1 MTPRQAET
9 GAAAVPPPPQSG
21 ESTPDPYSGFTTP
34 TYGGDEISPSS
45 SSSSPQHIPVL
56 PSDRRGS
63 DTTTMTET
71 PCATMVNTKAPPSPV
86 DTPRKGS
93 INEKMY
99 DHHVA
104 LSGKGHDGEKPT
116 YIDWAEYEGEHPWSW
131 PERSKWF
138 GLGVAILF
146 NSSTAMNATGYSTS
160 TEQGTREFG
169 LDDIEWLTGTTA
181 YMVPVALAP
190 LFLSPLSEVF
200 GRRNLCLITIFIYTM
215 MYLPQALAPNFAS
228 IIVGRI
234 IQGVAGSVGNTMV
247 GGFVADLWPKSKR
260 SVPMSFFVLM
270 VMTSQGIG
278 STACAWTV
286 QYHSWRIIFWW
297 QAAVALAT
305 FGVMCIW
312 LPETRADV
320 LLAWKAKKL
329 TKETGRTHFAK
340 GHDEHVSMLQTIKH
354 NCSRPVLFF
363 TTEPI
368 VTSLSLWG
376 G

>member
-1 MTPRQAET
+1 MN
-9 GAAAVPPPPQSG
+9 
-21 ESTPDPYSGFTTP
+21 
-34 TYGGDEISPSS
+34 
-45 SSSSPQHIPVL
+45 SSSPSIEKQT
-56 PSDRRGS
+56 S
-63 DTTTMTET
+63 
-71 PCATMVNTKAPPSPV
+71 SP
-86 DTPRKGS
+86 
-93 INEKMY
+93 
-99 DHHVA
+99 
-104 LSGKGHDGEKPT
+104 GEEADKPI
-116 YIDWAEYEGEHPWSW
+116 YIDWHSSKGDLKADHPWSW

-138 GLGVAILF
+138 GLCVAILF
-146 NSSTAMNATGYSTS
+146 NSSTAMNATGYST
-160 TEQGTREFG
+160 TTDLGTKEFG

-200 GRRNLCLITIFIYTM
+200 GRRNLCLLTILIYTL

-234 IQGVAGSVGNTMV
+234 IQGIAGSVGNTMV

-260 SVPMSFFVLM
+260 AVPMSFFVLM
-270 VMTSQGIG
+270 VMTSQGVG

-286 QYHSWRIIFWW
+286 QNPRLGWRWIFWW
-297 QAAVALAT
+297 QSAVALAT
-305 FGVMCIW
+305 FVLMCFC

-320 LLAWKAKKL
+320 LLARKAAKL
-329 TKETGRTHFAK
+329 TKETGKLHLSEN
-340 GHDEHVSMLQTIKH
+340 HDRHASMLQTIKH

-363 TTEPI
+363 VTEPI